1 MSEKLKHYYCEFL
14 IKKIYYREQ
23 YTKKDTLTTQMVHCL
38 TNAVFADQL

>member
-1 MSEKLKHYYCEFL
+1 MSEKLKHYYCEFI

-23 YTKKDTLTTQMVHCL
+23 YTKKETFTTQMVHCL